1 MTDAE
6 RRRWKK
12 NAGKAEA
19 FLLGCLNNPDISF
32 VQRVKA
38 AELILY
44 QYYGRPAIGG
54 QDTTGP
60 RAVTVDFGGLDDF
73 AR

>member
-1 MTDAE
+1 MNDTE
-6 RRRWKK
+6 RRRWKR

-19 FLLGCLNNPDISF
+19 FLVGCLDNPDISF

-44 QYYGRPAIGG
+44 QYYGRPAIGV
-54 QDTTGP
+54 QDNTTP
-60 RAVTVDFGGLDDF
+60 RDIVITADP
-73 AR
+73 AWAE

>member
-6 RRRWKK
+6 RRRWKR

-19 FLLGCLNNPDISF
+19 FLVGCLDNPDISF

-44 QYYGRPAIGG
+44 QYYGRPAIGT
-54 QDTTGP
+54 QDTAVP
-60 RAVTVDFGGLDDF
+60 RDIVITADP
-73 AR
+73 AWAE

>member
-1 MTDAE
+1 MNDAE
-6 RRRWKK
+6 RRRWKR

-19 FLLGCLNNPDISF
+19 FLVGCLDNPDISF

-44 QYYGRPAIGG
+44 QYYGRPAVGA
-54 QDTTGP
+54 QDSAAP
-60 RAVTVDFGGLDDF
+60 RDIVITADP
-73 AR
+73 AWAE

>member
-1 MTDAE
+1 MNDAE

-12 NAGKAEA
+12 NAGKAET
-19 FLLGCLNNPDISF
+19 FLLCCLDNPDISF

-44 QYYGRPAIGG
+44 QYYGRPAIGT
-54 QDTTGP
+54 QDAAGP
-60 RAVTVDFGGLDDF
+60 RAVTVDFGGFDEL
-73 AR
+73 AQ

>member
-1 MTDAE
+1 MTDVE
-6 RRRWKK
+6 RRRWKR

-19 FLLGCLNNPDISF
+19 FLLSCLDNSDLSY

-44 QYYGRPAIGG
+44 QYYGRPAVGAQGAAGG
-54 QDTTGP
+54 STIALRFDGP
-60 RAVTVDFGGLDDF
+60 ADYCQ
-73 AR
+73 

>member
-12 NAGKAEA
+12 NAGKAEE
-19 FLLGCLNNPDISF
+19 FLVSCLDNPDLSY

-44 QYYGRPAIGG
+44 QYYGRPAVGAH
-54 QDTTGP
+54 DAAGP
-60 RAVTVDFGGLDDF
+60 REVRVDFGGHEDY